1 MLRVDCKISL
11 FYPIFHI
18 LALLNLPMTEA
29 CNLIAVVGPT
39 ASGKTSLAARLASK
53 INGEIIS
60 ADSRQVYRHMNLGT
74 GKDYDDYTVNGV
86 RVPCHLLDIAEPGY
100 KYSVFEYQRDFFN
113 AFTDIHSRGKMPV
126 LCGGSGMYID
136 AALKGYK
143 LIDAPYN
150 EELRKE
156 LQSKNPEELNRILV
170 SLKELHNTTDTDSAD
185 RTIRAIEIE
194 TFRQLHPE
202 ITSGLP
208 PVNPVFIGVLYERN
222 AERARI
228 TDRLHTRLKQG
239 MVDEVQQ
246 LLASGIP
253 AESLVYYGLE
263 YKFITHYL
271 SGTITYEDM
280 FRLLNTAIHQFA
292 KRQRTWFRKMEK
304 EGAEIH
310 WLDGEL
316 SLDEK
321 VEKAIRLVNA
331 G

>member
-1 MLRVDCKISL
+1 
-11 FYPIFHI
+11 
-18 LALLNLPMTEA
+18 
-29 CNLIAVVGPT
+29 
-39 ASGKTSLAARLASK
+39 
-53 INGEIIS
+53 
-60 ADSRQVYRHMNLGT
+60 
-74 GKDYDDYTVNGV
+74 
-86 RVPCHLLDIAEPGY
+86 
-100 KYSVFEYQRDFFN
+100 
-113 AFTDIHSRGKMPV
+113 MPV

-136 AALKGYK
+136 AAVKGYK
-143 LIDAPYN
+143 LIDVPRN

-156 LQSKNPEELNRILV
+156 LQSKNLEELNRILV
-170 SLKELHNTTDTDSAD
+170 SLKELHNTTDTDSAE
-185 RTIRAIEIE
+185 RAIRAIEIE

-228 TDRLHTRLKQG
+228 TDRLHARLKQG
-239 MVDEVQQ
+239 MVEEVQQ

-263 YKFITHYL
+263 YKFITQYL
-271 SGTITYEDM
+271 SGTLTYEDM
-280 FRLLNTAIHQFA
+280 FSLLNTAIHQFA